1 MLNEPAL
8 WADIVFPLAGSSSS
22 NPSAPTEVLDS
33 LPIQSTSID
42 TTALTLGSS
51 ESEVEMDYT
60 PWDPSTSTYIDT
72 FDSEFESYVHGPQP
86 EGLLDI

>member
-8 WADIVFPLAGSSSS
+8 WADIVFPLVGSSSS

-42 TTALTLGSS
+42 TTALALDSS

-60 PWDPSTSTYIDT
+60 RWDPIILSLAIQRLN
-72 FDSEFESYVHGPQP
+72 FMQMNQKVC
-86 EGLLDI
+86 